1 VIGARVGTLIRRVTA
16 LAPNERPTVDE
27 VLQDEALAES
37 GTMKKPSSTLLRSPN
52 MEAAFFMCQMYDYG
66 NK

>member
-1 VIGARVGTLIRRVTA
+1 VIGARVGTLIRKMTA

-27 VLQDEALAES
+27 VLQDEALAEF
-37 GTMKKPSSTLLRSPN
+37 GMMKKPSSTLLRPPN
-52 MEAAFFMCQMYDYG
+52 IEAAFFMCQMYDYG

>member
-1 VIGARVGTLIRRVTA
+1 MTA

-27 VLQDEALAES
+27 VLQDEALAEF
-37 GTMKKPSSTLLRSPN
+37 GMMKKPSSTLLRPPN
-52 MEAAFFMCQMYDYG
+52 IEAAFFMCQMYDYG